1 VTRPTGD
8 YILVCDKPAGVT
20 SHDVVAAIRR
30 ELPRRT
36 KVGHAGTL
44 DPFATGLLLV
54 LVGRA
59 TRAQRFL
66 MALEKRYETV
76 ARFGAVSSTGDPEGE
91 ISETGRVPDGP
102 LVLPTGTVRQRPPAY
117 SAVKVDGRRA
127 YERARAG
134 EEVVLAERE
143 VTVSRFEECS
153 RSADGTRRSFV
164 IECSS
169 GTYVR
174 SLIADLGDAY
184 CEALRRTAVGPFEV
198 SARGPSRSRRRTVD
212 RSRPAAGSWRGDRHL
227 GARGRRLGADQRPRR
242 TRRDRRGA
250 RRRRAHRAV
259 GPGRDRRAAR
269 LTLDD
274 APRGSLSAMRVI
286 ELSDATPR
294 PRRVAVGEF
303 DGVHLGHRE
312 VIAGADTVLTFEP
325 HPLRVLAPERAP
337 RLITS
342 LAVKAD
348 LVQSLGVEELVVI
361 RFDEMFALQSP
372 QAFCDEILAGALGAT
387 HVSVGENFR
396 FGHDAA
402 GDTAMLVADPRFET
416 RIVRLVE
423 VEGEIVSSSHIRALV
438 AAGEVDHAA
447 RFLGAPFQMRGEIV
461 HGDKRGRELG
471 YPTANLV
478 PDDSLVSPGHGVY
491 AARADGAPAAVSI
504 GVRPTFGMGLTL
516 LVETYVID
524 AELEL
529 YGRQL
534 HLEFLARLRGE
545 RRFDSAASL
554 VEQMARDVAD
564 ARAICG

>member
-1 VTRPTGD
+1 
-8 YILVCDKPAGVT
+8 
-20 SHDVVAAIRR
+20 
-30 ELPRRT
+30 
-36 KVGHAGTL
+36 
-44 DPFATGLLLV
+44 
-54 LVGRA
+54 
-59 TRAQRFL
+59 
-66 MALEKRYETV
+66 
-76 ARFGAVSSTGDPEGE
+76 
-91 ISETGRVPDGP
+91 
-102 LVLPTGTVRQRPPAY
+102 
-117 SAVKVDGRRA
+117 
-127 YERARAG
+127 
-134 EEVVLAERE
+134 
-143 VTVSRFEECS
+143 
-153 RSADGTRRSFV
+153 
-164 IECSS
+164 
-169 GTYVR
+169 
-174 SLIADLGDAY
+174 
-184 CEALRRTAVGPFEV
+184 
-198 SARGPSRSRRRTVD
+198 
-212 RSRPAAGSWRGDRHL
+212 
-227 GARGRRLGADQRPRR
+227 
-242 TRRDRRGA
+242 
-250 RRRRAHRAV
+250 
-259 GPGRDRRAAR
+259 
-269 LTLDD
+269 
-274 APRGSLSAMRVI
+274 MRVI